1 MKKSVYSIVLMDDVV
16 DAVDKLAYANST
28 SRSNMINRILAEY
41 VSMDTPEVRMQN
53 IFSALSEIIERQS
66 ILQPV
71 ISASDAVLSLRSA
84 LQYKYNPSVKY
95 IVELYPH
102 SQTYLGEMRAS
113 LRTQNPTLLLYLGQ
127 FYHLWA
133 KLEAAYL
140 DGAQREYEAADGKYT
155 RRFFIPSGGANADK
169 TGEAIADYVALFD
182 GCLKEYFDKLDTP
195 RTAVTAVEKLYRDN
209 LSAQAAEL

>member
-1 MKKSVYSIVLMDDVV
+1 MEKSVYSIVLMDDVV
-16 DAVDKLAYANST
+16 NAVDRLAYANAT

-53 IFSALSEIIERQS
+53 IFSAMSGILERQS
-66 ILQPV
+66 ILQPM
-71 ISASDAVLSLRSA
+71 ISASDAMLSLRSA

-95 IVELYPH
+95 VVELYPH
-102 SQTYLGEMRAS
+102 SQTYLGELRAS

-140 DGAQREYEAADGKYT
+140 GGEQREYEAADGKYT
-155 RRFFIPSGGANADK
+155 RRFLMPKNGADSDK
-169 TGEAIADYVALFD
+169 AGEAIADYVALFD

-195 RTAVTAVEKLYRDN
+195 RTAVAAVEKMYREN
-209 LSAQAAEL
+209 LSALTAEL